1 MTGVCI
7 QQQWPMINLPNET
20 SSSSTTGQADSRR
33 NSKKPSSLYLRMTSS
48 IAKLFSS
55 RRKKAVSEQVGTL
68 IHLFIFLATHQGR
81 KKYLCSWIS
90 VFQLETQ
97 RLKDMYKQGKNV
109 CITTGFRW
117 TGLSS
122 AINSEIPN
130 KFNTFGK
137 TIQKYSKSQIS

>member
-7 QQQWPMINLPNET
+7 QQQWPTINLPNET

-68 IHLFIFLATHQGR
+68 MQFYFSFFFEMENGH
-81 KKYLCSWIS
+81 
-90 VFQLETQ
+90 
-97 RLKDMYKQGKNV
+97 
-109 CITTGFRW
+109 CIRPHNPA
-117 TGLSS
+117 LY
-122 AINSEIPN
+122 NHIPQSQVR
-130 KFNTFGK
+130 
-137 TIQKYSKSQIS
+137 TILPQEVPAQ